1 MHKLT
6 TANGH
11 DVPMV
16 GLGTYPLQG
25 EAMASMAL
33 DAFKCGYRLIDTA
46 DDYRGETGLGLALS
60 RLNNEQD
67 LDGRMCLSK
76 RKSHRIM
83 PMEMNHW
90 KVFGLISCRNI
101 KIAIQ

>member
-25 EAMASMAL
+25 EAMARM
-33 DAFKCGYRLIDTA
+33 
-46 DDYRGETGLGLALS
+46 LS
-60 RLNNEQD
+60 NVATD
-67 LDGRMCLSK
+67 
-76 RKSHRIM
+76 
-83 PMEMNHW
+83 
-90 KVFGLISCRNI
+90 
-101 KIAIQ
+101 

>member
-25 EAMASMAL
+25 EAMASMAR
-33 DAFKCGYRLIDTA
+33 GLIMK
-46 DDYRGETGLGLALS
+46 
-60 RLNNEQD
+60 QD